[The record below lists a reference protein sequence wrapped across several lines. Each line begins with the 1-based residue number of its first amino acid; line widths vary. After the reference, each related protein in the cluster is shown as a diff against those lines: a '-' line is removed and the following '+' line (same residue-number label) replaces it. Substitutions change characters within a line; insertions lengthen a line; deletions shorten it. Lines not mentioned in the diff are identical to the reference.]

1 MLSINHHPKRR
12 GLSMRHINIQIIVK
26 SVIITWFIAFSFV
39 HVHPS
44 FAQTRDITP
53 LSINI
58 PCEGHYIKGLFYPGN
73 KNADS
78 YTAILLHGF
87 PSNLGDLFGL
97 GESLSRAGIHALT
110 FTYSGIQPSEGINTY
125 AGALKDI
132 RAAIVYLSQSEIM
145 KPYNIDTSRII
156 LIGHCYGGSMVLN
169 YAIRNLN
176 IKRVIA
182 LEPAEPGEFS
192 RQYLNNKKLAATLDS
207 VFDAQM
213 QPNGPV
219 NFRGKEDLREQVRD
233 PKQYDLVLNAPK
245 IADRDILLV
254 TGWNDNLTTTEG
266 HHIPFYRELIK
277 AGASNVK
284 FVAFQTNHG
293 FKYVQNE
300 MTTEVIQW
308 ILSR

>member
-1 MLSINHHPKRR
+1 MLATTQIERSI
-12 GLSMRHINIQIIVK
+12 SMKHRNIQIIVK
-26 SVIITWFIAFSFV
+26 SIILSCFIAFSFV
-39 HVHPS
+39 LVQPS
-44 FAQTRDITP
+44 FAQTNDITP
-53 LSINI
+53 FSINI

-73 KNADS
+73 KNVNS
-78 YTAILLHGF
+78 CTVILLHGF

-97 GESLSRAGIHALT
+97 GESLSRAGINALT
-110 FTYSGIQPSEGINTY
+110 FTYSGIQPSGGINTY
-125 AGALKDI
+125 AGALMDI
-132 RAAIVYLSQSEIM
+132 RAAIVYLGQSEIM

-176 IKRVIA
+176 ISRVIA
-182 LEPAEPGEFS
+182 LEPSDPGEFS
-192 RQYLNNKKLAATLDS
+192 RQYLNNKKLAANLDS

-213 QPNGPV
+213 QPIGSV
-219 NFRGKEDLREQVRD
+219 NFRGKEDLREQVQD
-233 PKQYDLVLNAPK
+233 PKQFDLVLNAPK

-254 TGWNDNLTTTEG
+254 TGWNDNITTTEG
-266 HHIPFYRELIK
+266 HHIPFYRSLIK

-293 FKYVQNE
+293 FKNVQKE